1 MQSVVWTNIIVM
13 NYHELSMNSSIQI
26 ELMQIND

>member
-1 MQSVVWTNIIVM
+1 MQSVGWTNIIVM
-13 NYHELSMNSSIQI
+13 IYHELSMNSSIQI